1 MNHAFAI
8 ARRRAEQV
16 RAASCPREKRRH
28 ILFCL
33 DALRVGL
40 SINDG
45 KGQASPGE
53 VHQPAFPPPSPI
65 HRAERAGYE

>member
-16 RAASCPREKRRH
+16 RSASSQCDKRRH

-45 KGQASPGE
+45 KGFASPGL
-53 VHQPAFPPPSPI
+53 VHQPAIPPPSPI
-65 HRAERAGYE
+65 LRAERAGYA